1 MYLTRFRRWLGR
13 NLSHT
18 ESLLVNA
25 LEAQRTLVGYVRFQI
40 SDSGTRGPAIRRTLC
55 LYMRYITEAV
65 YPGTQSAVFARTLAE
80 ANAAAIPGAIIG
92 SAFAPDRLRG
102 RPFCHALVLDAS
114 AYPCHATGAIRPD
127 AFYGIFR
134 NVVSQVPL
142 SGSVVIVHGDA
153 FVRGHSFFKYEF
165 YRTVKPGGPQRFVAV
180 AASPPPLPSV
190 RRLALRTRL
199 QSLRP
204 QEPARH
210 PWDWTEKEHR
220 QYFSRY
226 CRRDLSWPQYLDQVQ
241 QMKSLHE
248 EEMRQRRQVLAIR
261 RQITRECLRW
271 ESVPDDIPTLEDLES
286 QPPLLCMLIRREA
299 SAPRR
304 RSRRNIRFI
313 PLDSDGLRRLCLGA
327 SATGSTLPGPDFRPL
342 FTFTSSPKKNP
353 FRSFLPVFSLSPPH

>member
-1 MYLTRFRRWLGR
+1 MYLNRFRRWLGR
-13 NLSHT
+13 DLSHT
-18 ESLLVNA
+18 ERLLVNA
-25 LEAQRTLVGYVRFQI
+25 LEAQRTLVGYVRFHI
-40 SDSGTRGPAIRRTLC
+40 SDSGTRGPVIRRTLS

-65 YPGTQSAVFARTLAE
+65 YPDTRCAVFARTLAE
-80 ANAAAIPGAIIG
+80 ANAAAIPGAILG

-134 NVVSQVPL
+134 CVVSQVPL
-142 SGSVVIVHGDA
+142 AGSVVIVHGDA

-165 YRTVKPGGPQRFVAV
+165 YRTVKPGPQRFVAV
-180 AASPPPLPSV
+180 AASPPPPPSV

-210 PWDWTEKEHR
+210 PWDWSEKEHR
-220 QYFSRY
+220 QFFSRY

-241 QMKSLHE
+241 EMKSLHE

-261 RQITRECLRW
+261 RQITRECFRW
-271 ESVPDDIPTLEDLES
+271 ESVPKDIPTLEDLES
-286 QPPLLCMLIRREA
+286 QPPLLCMLVRGEVA
-299 SAPRR
+299 APRR
-304 RSRRNIRFI
+304 RSRRKVRFI

-327 SATGSTLPGPDFRPL
+327 SATGSSIPDTGFRPL
-342 FTFTSSPKKNP
+342 FTFTSFPKKNP
-353 FRSFLPVFSLSPPH
+353 FQSFLQPLSLSPPG